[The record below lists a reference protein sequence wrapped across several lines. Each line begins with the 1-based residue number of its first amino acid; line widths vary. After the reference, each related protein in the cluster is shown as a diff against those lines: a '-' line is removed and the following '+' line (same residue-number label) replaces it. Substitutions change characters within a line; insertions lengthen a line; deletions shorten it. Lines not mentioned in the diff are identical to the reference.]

1 MKFTLVI
8 SEKAKNHSQDAY
20 DYYETAQEMLGE
32 RFLQTIEQQYEKL
45 KDHPQHYSF
54 LSHKKELRFISVP
67 HFPFTIIFEIRE
79 NKVFIIDVHNT
90 HQNPDKT
97 FKREQE

>member
-8 SEKAKNHSQDAY
+8 SEKAKNHLQEAY
-20 DYYETAQEMLGE
+20 DYYEKAQEMLGE

-54 LSHKKELRFISVP
+54 LSGKKDLRIISVP

-90 HQNPDKT
+90 HQSPDNI
-97 FKREQE
+97 F